1 LVKKELNVRRYVA
14 FIHAGKKM
22 SWGLHFPDFP
32 GCVTAESDLDRL
44 VDSAAEALRFHVEG
58 MSEDGEKIPEPRS
71 LSEIR
76 ADPAFADEIHDA
88 MAVLIPLLPA
98 RGRVVRVNVSLD
110 EGTLTAIDQAA
121 EARGMTRSA
130 FVAEA
135 ARRAIETDAA

>member
-1 LVKKELNVRRYVA
+1 MVEKELKLRRYVA
-14 FIHAGKKM
+14 FIHPGKKGL
-22 SWGLHFPDFP
+22 WGLHFPDFP
-32 GCVTAESDLDRL
+32 GYVTAESDLDRL

-58 MSEDGEKIPEPRS
+58 MIEDGETIPEPRS
-71 LSEIR
+71 LSAIR
-76 ADPAFADEIHDA
+76 ADPEFTDEIQDA

-135 ARRAIETDAA
+135 ARRAIEMDAA